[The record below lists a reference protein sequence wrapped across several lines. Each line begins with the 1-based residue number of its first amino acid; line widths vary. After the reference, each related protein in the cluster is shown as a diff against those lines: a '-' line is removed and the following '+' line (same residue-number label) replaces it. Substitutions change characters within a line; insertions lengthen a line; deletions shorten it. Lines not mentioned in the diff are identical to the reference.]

1 MRKRLSEQKVLE
13 KLEIEDFR
21 HLSKDKVIEFVSMI
35 PTMDSEVAKSAIE
48 QFPEFASMMKSI
60 MIDYKQEIEI
70 ALKQNDDSV
79 KAYYEACNR
88 ILDSLD
94 KLIDNPELSLNEKM
108 LIVEKMQEVQKMMDE
123 KDSENK
129 KHIRDILA
137 IASTVVVAIAGMAIT
152 MLGGD
157 SKINL
162 PTKKD

>member
-70 ALKQNDDSV
+70 ALKQNDDSI

-94 KLIDNPELSLNEKM
+94 KLIDNPELNLNEKM
-108 LIVEKMQEVQKMMDE
+108 LIVEKMQDVQKMMDE

-162 PTKKD
+162 PIKKD

>member
-162 PTKKD
+162 PIKKD